1 MAKSIS
7 IFRVIFFLACTIIS
21 ASVNCQVTQL
31 QASYRKA
38 FSRPLKDSTDNQR
51 FYAWTQKWLH
61 VRENNNDNRSP
72 IIDQWNIEA
81 GVPVGSNYCGSY
93 AFAGQNFMGWASPS
107 APAWT
112 PAWNKAPERI
122 AKPDTGDKFLLY
134 YPNLKRIGH
143 IGFVVHVDEHS
154 IVTSEGNTNVAGSRT
169 GIGVFNR
176 RRPSSSVRSFVRW
189 KSYHN

>member
-1 MAKSIS
+1 MAKGIS
-7 IFRVIFFLACTIIS
+7 IFRVILILIGIALST
-21 ASVNCQVTQL
+21 SVNCQVTPL

-51 FYAWTQKWLH
+51 LYYWTQKWLH

-93 AFAGQNFMGWASPS
+93 AFAGQNYMGWASPS
-107 APAWT
+107 APAWS
-112 PAWNKAPERI
+112 PAWNRANERI
-122 AKPDTGDKFLLY
+122 AKPDTGDKFLLH

-143 IGFVVHVDEHS
+143 IGFVIHVDEHS
-154 IVTSEGNTNVAGSRT
+154 IVTNEGNTNVAGSRT

-176 RRPSSSVRSFVRW
+176 RRPKSSVRSFVRW
-189 KSYHN
+189 KC